1 MKLHAAVRMSAHLR
15 VPETE
20 LWERVGPGTESQG
33 PLRCDWVLPCHQ
45 NQCQNILTIHHN
57 AAESS
62 DELQWPQQVPSH
74 SNKCRIILILH
85 LDLFLIIY
93 I

>member
-1 MKLHAAVRMSAHLR
+1 MKLHAVVRMRAHLR

-20 LWERVGPGTESQG
+20 MWERVGPGTESQG

-45 NQCQNILTIHHN
+45 NQCQKILTIFHN

-62 DELQWPQQVPSH
+62 DALKTTVFLTITVASEMC
-74 SNKCRIILILH
+74 KCAESISGLVY
-85 LDLFLIIY
+85 LFI
-93 I
+93 